1 MATVDGSESQ
11 NLPHDVGLF
20 PEPYPSID
28 PVKQKWTSFHS
39 EIAVRLG
46 TYVTR

>member
-28 PVKQKWTSFHS
+28 PELKS
-39 EIAVRLG
+39 
-46 TYVTR
+46 VTVYERDDVFLR